1 MPEFKVETHRGSEDG
16 EVLSDAPTPEYSGD
30 GRTVSGQLSQG
41 GSYVVAVCTNRTSY
55 VMPSTGGDGPA
66 YTVACVPLLAAGI
79 LWYKKRSQGEGAE
92 DRA

>member
-1 MPEFKVETHRGSEDG
+1 M
-16 EVLSDAPTPEYSGD
+16 
-30 GRTVSGQLSQG
+30 
-41 GSYVVAVCTNRTSY
+41 VAVCTNRTSY